1 MNLDVL
7 TTSTLQDDADA
18 VAKRVCKR
26 PDDFIELMAGNAD
39 DCFRMG
45 IRVNRQNVKLF
56 APFET
61 SDIIVAS
68 PLGLK
73 LVLGEVESNR
83 YQALFLFN
91 VPASISRLFDSYRP
105 DALASLEILFI
116 DQMEA
121 LLMQN
126 PAHLHDVLAGHS

>member
-1 MNLDVL
+1 MILSLVIA
-7 TTSTLQDDADA
+7 SFMSPQDDAVA
-18 VAKRVCKR
+18 VAKRVSKR
-26 PDDFIELMAGNAD
+26 PDDFMELMAGNAD

-73 LVLGEVESNR
+73 LVLGEADS
-83 YQALFLFN
+83 
-91 VPASISRLFDSYRP
+91 SR
-105 DALASLEILFI
+105 
-116 DQMEA
+116 
-121 LLMQN
+121 
-126 PAHLHDVLAGHS
+126 

>member
-1 MNLDVL
+1 LNLDAL

-73 LVLGEVESNR
+73 LVLGEVDSKR
-83 YQALFLFN
+83 YQALFLFS
-91 VPASISRLFDSYRP
+91 VPTSI
-105 DALASLEILFI
+105 
-116 DQMEA
+116 
-121 LLMQN
+121 
-126 PAHLHDVLAGHS
+126 

>member
-1 MNLDVL
+1 MFSFFY
-7 TTSTLQDDADA
+7 STRSFSFDLNYFFPQDDALA
-18 VAKRVCKR
+18 VAKRVSKK

-73 LVLGEVESNR
+73 LVLGEAESKR
-83 YQALFLFN
+83 
-91 VPASISRLFDSYRP
+91 
-105 DALASLEILFI
+105 
-116 DQMEA
+116 
-121 LLMQN
+121 
-126 PAHLHDVLAGHS
+126 